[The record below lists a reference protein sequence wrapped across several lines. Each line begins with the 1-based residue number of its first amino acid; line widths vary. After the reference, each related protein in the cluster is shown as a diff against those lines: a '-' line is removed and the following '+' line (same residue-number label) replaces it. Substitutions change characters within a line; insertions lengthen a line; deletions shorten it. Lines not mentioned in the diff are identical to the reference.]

1 MRTGARVWS
10 CELSSIDTALLLAG
24 IIAVRQYWPRSEV
37 SRRADALLDRVDWSW
52 MLTDGGAKPVKRTLC
67 MGWKPESGFLRS
79 RWSAYC
85 EHMLL
90 YLLGLGAPRHPLPA
104 AAWSAW
110 SRTTEMNEGY
120 PVIAPGPIFMHQMTQ
135 GYLDLR
141 DQRDRLGYDYW
152 QNSLNAHRAN
162 AAFCARHEQQFASYR
177 GGVWGL
183 NASDSPDGYG
193 VRAPHENQHEGTICP
208 TGAVAGLPFVPELS
222 RRAIREIYVR
232 YGSHLW
238 GAYGYADA
246 FNADRDWWDPD
257 VIGIDLG
264 MALVAIEDARTGF
277 VWRLMAG
284 SPIIRRGLR
293 AAGFHHTQEP
303 TPRPVLVPPHP

>member
-1 MRTGARVWS
+1 M
-10 CELSSIDTALLLAG
+10 
-24 IIAVRQYWPRSEV
+24 
-37 SRRADALLDRVDWSW
+37 
-52 MLTDGGAKPVKRTLC
+52 
-67 MGWKPESGFLRS
+67 
-79 RWSAYC
+79 
-85 EHMLL
+85 
-90 YLLGLGAPRHPLPA
+90 
-104 AAWSAW
+104 
-110 SRTTEMNEGY
+110 EMNEGY

-162 AAFCARHEQQFASYR
+162 AAFCARHEQRFASYR

-183 NASDSPDGYG
+183 NASDTPDGYG
-193 VRAPHENQHEGTICP
+193 VRAPHEGQHDGTVCP

-222 RRAIREIYVR
+222 RRAIREIYER
-232 YGSHLW
+232 YSSHLW
-238 GAYGYADA
+238 GAYGFADA

-264 MALVAIEDARTGF
+264 MVLVAIEDARTGF

-293 AAGFHHTQEP
+293 AAGFQHTEEP
-303 TPRPVLVPPHP
+303 QPRQVRVPPHP